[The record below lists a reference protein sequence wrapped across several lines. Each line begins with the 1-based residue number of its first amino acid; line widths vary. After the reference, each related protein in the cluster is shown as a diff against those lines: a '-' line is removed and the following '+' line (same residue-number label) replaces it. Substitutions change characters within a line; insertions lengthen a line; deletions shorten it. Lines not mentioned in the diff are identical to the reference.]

1 MYIRKGTHVSPWNHI
16 CAIQMQSFIIILPSA
31 SNIQQAML
39 KLSLLATDK
48 EHVNMGNIEYFHE
61 MRGILFMG
69 LSSNKRGDDLA
80 SYKQIILQHMI

>member
-1 MYIRKGTHVSPWNHI
+1 MYIRKGTHVSPWNHVG
-16 CAIQMQSFIIILPSA
+16 AIQMQSFIIILPSA
-31 SNIQQAML
+31 VNIQQAML

-48 EHVNMGNIEYFHE
+48 EHVNMGHE
-61 MRGILFMG
+61 MRSILFMG